1 MTLIYIL
8 SGLGLIILLIM
19 LYTRSKGKQAE
30 AELTSEMLEVSKRV
44 VEKQKEADRDADI
57 TPVADMRKRLRKR
70 AAK

>member
-1 MTLIYIL
+1 MTALL
-8 SGLGLIILLIM
+8 VLAGFGVVCLLIM
-19 LYTRSKGKQAE
+19 LYARSKGKQAE